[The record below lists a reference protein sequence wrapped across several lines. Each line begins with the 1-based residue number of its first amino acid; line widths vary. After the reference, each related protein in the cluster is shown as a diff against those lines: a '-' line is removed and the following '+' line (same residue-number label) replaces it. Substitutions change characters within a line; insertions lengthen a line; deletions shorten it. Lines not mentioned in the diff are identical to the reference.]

1 MTADVQR
8 QKVYRWEQKAIAPIH
23 DRIVRFEDA
32 QTFIDGVWLAMGLL
46 WPPEVVPMARQARRV
61 IAKGGRLTIHLPPE
75 VQAWVLV
82 HELAHALTN
91 TAHDEGDGE
100 GHGPDFMGMY
110 LKLLDRVL
118 SIPLAYTM
126 YSLQAHSIQY
136 NLGVQPRF
144 ADGLDEAG

>member
-8 QKVYRWEQKAIAPIH
+8 QKVYRWERACIAPIH

-32 QTFIDGVWLAMGLL
+32 QTFVDGVWLAMGLL
-46 WPPEVVPMARQARRV
+46 WPPGVEPLPGQARSLV
-61 IAKGGRLTIHLPPE
+61 AKGDRLTIHLPPE
-75 VQAWVLV
+75 IQAWVLV

-118 SIPLAYTM
+118 GIPLAYTM
-126 YSLQAHSIQY
+126 YSLQTHHIRY

-144 ADGLDEAG
+144 TDRG